1 MRRGERSAKRFPGQ
15 SGLHRGRDLAPNVS
29 VKRGVSRN
37 QVINLTWFCKGRA
50 EDTERNGILEASE
63 AGSLGWEQLENCCFF
78 GLVQDR
84 VWSCVVGC
92 GEGGWFWPRSGW
104 VHPVVLMG

>member
-1 MRRGERSAKRFPGQ
+1 MRGTEYWKP
-15 SGLHRGRDLAPNVS
+15 
-29 VKRGVSRN
+29 VK
-37 QVINLTWFCKGRA
+37 Q
-50 EDTERNGILEASE
+50 EASVGNSWKIV
-63 AGSLGWEQLENCCFF
+63 AFCFF

-84 VWSCVVGC
+84 VWSCVVGW